1 MSMLST
7 QPSATQDLGRRPQRL
22 AAALLAGV
30 CLVSVVGCAS
40 SRSGGVYTRE
50 QARQEMT
57 VRTGIVES
65 VREVRLEGTKSGV
78 GTLAG
83 AAVGG
88 VAGSNVG
95 GGKGQIVGAILG
107 AVAGG
112 LAGSA
117 VEEQTSIKNG
127 VEITV
132 KLDSGALVAIVQE
145 ADEIFR
151 PGERVRVLS
160 GRGETRVSH

>member
-1 MSMLST
+1 MQHAIRWFVLV
-7 QPSATQDLGRRPQRL
+7 LC
-22 AAALLAGV
+22 AAALA
-30 CLVSVVGCAS
+30 GCAS
-40 SRSGGVYTRE
+40 SRSGEVYTRE

-57 VRTGIVES
+57 VRVGVVES
-65 VREVRLEGTKSGV
+65 VREVRMEGTRSGI
-78 GTLAG
+78 GGMSG

-117 VEEQTSIKNG
+117 IEQGATEKQAM
-127 VEITV
+127 EITV
-132 KLDSGALVAIVQE
+132 KLESGQSVAVVQE
-145 ADEIFR
+145 GNPMDFR
-151 PGERVRVLS
+151 PGDRVRVLS